1 MYNTAGCR
9 LRRSRRRKKSYYRGR
24 VRRNLEKA
32 VGEMMKKVVRKMVVP
47 RKELSRLTVPLRVTL
62 TAKVN
67 YLAMKMNR

>member
-24 VRRNLEKA
+24 VRRDLEKA
-32 VGEMMKKVVRKMVVP
+32 VEKMMKTVVRKMVMSP
-47 RKELSRLTVPLRVTL
+47 KELKRLTVPLRAML
-62 TAKVN
+62 TVKVN